1 MKTKKWLALVLAM
14 VMALSLLAGC
24 GGKDASTPS
33 SNPGGTPS

>member
-1 MKTKKWLALVLAM
+1 MKRKTLALLLAGA
-14 VMALSLLAGC
+14 MAQSLLAGC